1 MDDQQTI
8 STSMIRENLSEYLN
22 QVTYNKMDILV
33 QKRNRTVAVLIPVE
47 KYELL
52 EQLEDLVD
60 VRLAM
65 KAMKEEDIPFETVIS
80 RLKRKAKK
88 NK

>member
-1 MDDQQTI
+1 MNDRQTI
-8 STSMIRENLSEYLN
+8 SSSMIRENLSEYLN
-22 QVTYNKMDILV
+22 QVTYNKTDFLV

-60 VRLAM
+60 VRLAL
-65 KAMKEEDIPFETVIS
+65 KALKEEEISFEEVLAS
-80 RLKRKAKK
+80 LKKK
-88 NK
+88 EK

>member
-22 QVTYNKMDILV
+22 QVTYNKTDILV

-65 KAMKEEDIPFETVIS
+65 KAMKDEDVPFEKVLAG
-80 RLKRKAKK
+80 LKKK
-88 NK
+88 K

>member
-1 MDDQQTI
+1 MNDQQTI
-8 STSMIRENLSEYLN
+8 SSSMIRENLSEYLN
-22 QVTYNKMDILV
+22 QVTYNKTDFLV

-60 VRLAM
+60 VRLAL
-65 KAMKEEDIPFETVIS
+65 KAMKEEEVPFEEVLAG
-80 RLKRKAKK
+80 LKKK
-88 NK
+88 KK

>member
-8 STSMIRENLSEYLN
+8 SSSMIRENLSEYLN
-22 QVTYNKMDILV
+22 QVTYNKTDILV
-33 QKRNRTVAVLIPVE
+33 QKRKRTVAVLIPVE

-60 VRLAM
+60 VRLALN
-65 KAMKEEDIPFETVIS
+65 AMKEEEVSFEEV
-80 RLKRKAKK
+80 LAGLKKRKK
-88 NK
+88 

>member
-1 MDDQQTI
+1 MNDQQTI
-8 STSMIRENLSEYLN
+8 SSSMIRENLSEYLN
-22 QVTYNKMDILV
+22 QVTYNKTDFLV

-60 VRLAM
+60 VRLAL
-65 KAMKEEDIPFETVIS
+65 KALKEEEISFEEV
-80 RLKRKAKK
+80 LA
-88 NK
+88 

>member
-1 MDDQQTI
+1 MNDLQTI
-8 STSMIRENLSEYLN
+8 SSSMIRENLSEYLN
-22 QVTYNKMDILV
+22 QVTYNKTDFLV

-60 VRLAM
+60 VRLAL
-65 KAMKEEDIPFETVIS
+65 KALKEEEISFEEVLAG
-80 RLKRKAKK
+80 LKKK
-88 NK
+88 KK

>member
-22 QVTYNKMDILV
+22 QVTYNKTDILV

>member
-65 KAMKEEDIPFETVIS
+65 KAMKDEDVPFEKVLAG
-80 RLKRKAKK
+80 LKKK
-88 NK
+88 K

>member
-1 MDDQQTI
+1 
-8 STSMIRENLSEYLN
+8 MIRENLSEYLN
-22 QVTYNKMDILV
+22 QVTYNKTDILV

-52 EQLEDLVD
+52 EQLEDIVD